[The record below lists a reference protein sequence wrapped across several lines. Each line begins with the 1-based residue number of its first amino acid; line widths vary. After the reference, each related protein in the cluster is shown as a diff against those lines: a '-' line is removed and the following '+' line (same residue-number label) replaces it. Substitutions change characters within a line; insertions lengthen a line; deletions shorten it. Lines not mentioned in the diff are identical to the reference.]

1 MAADHEKKNR
11 RNYSADRFEIVREL
25 GRGGTS
31 IVYLVRSKEGGRQYA
46 MKVLKPGLGE
56 APNAD
61 TEVNDAGAEEAGAK
75 EAGAKEAGEF
85 GAAAA
90 ELLRAEAE
98 TLEELSYGQT
108 CIGDS
113 RNPGIPAYY
122 GKVHNDG
129 RFAGFLMEYVEGESL
144 QKLLAGG
151 RVFTVREAADTGVQL
166 CRILTKLHAMK
177 PPRIYRDLKPG
188 NILIRGDGSCVLVD
202 YGAVR
207 MYRPGADGDTCH
219 LGTEGYAAPE
229 QYGGW
234 EQSDVRTDV
243 YGVGAVLHHML
254 AGRPPSETGLRPLKE
269 LPAGEGRTA
278 AVRQYSIMERIL
290 LRACCVAPS
299 MRYPSCRELEK
310 ALARLLRDGADAP
323 FGINLR
329 FFIRKC
335 EDFFNQI

>member
-1 MAADHEKKNR
+1 MATKNGNKENR
-11 RNYSADRFEIVREL
+11 MNSIDRFEFVREL
-25 GRGGTS
+25 GRGGTG
-31 IVYLVRSKEGGRQYA
+31 IVYLVRSKESCRQYA
-46 MKVLKPGLGE
+46 MKVLKPELGE
-56 APNAD
+56 ASNAD
-61 TEVNDAGAEEAGAK
+61 VELKDAEAN
-75 EAGAKEAGEF
+75 EAGEF
-85 GAAAA
+85 GAVAA

-98 TLEELSYGQT
+98 TLQELNREQV
-108 CIGDS
+108 C
-113 RNPGIPAYY
+113 RHPGIPAYY
-122 GKVHNDG
+122 GKVYNGG
-129 RFAGFLMEYVEGESL
+129 RFAGFLMEYVEGKSL
-144 QKLLAGG
+144 QILLAGG
-151 RVFTVREAADTGVQL
+151 RVFTVREAAEIGVQL

-188 NILIRGDGSCVLVD
+188 NILIRRDGSCVLVD

-207 MYRPGADGDTCH
+207 MYRPGADRDTYH

-254 AGRPPSETGLRPLKE
+254 AGRPPSETGLRPLTK
-269 LPAGEGRTA
+269 LPAGEGRPVNSEEKPLA
-278 AVRQYSIMERIL
+278 GKYRQYSVMERIL

-323 FGINLR
+323 FGRNLR
-329 FFIRKC
+329 FLIRKC
-335 EDFFNQI
+335 EDFWNQI